1 MRLFLER
8 SLRASNQTL
17 PDDETGIA
25 IRIAAHGACFTEH
38 ERRSRGIA
46 CYRLSLGVA
55 DHQTLATSAFSGR
68 IPGVDPAGDDP
79 LVPRF
84 VFGVGEDP
92 SLHPE
97 SAFAIAPVAIFA
109 LLWLEVVQVLKDQ
122 DGCPLLS
129 GELDNTSADQVREV
143 LICLSDLAPESRIVL
158 FALRNDAS
166 LGAVPCNASEQVRAF
181 SRLSLCLP
189 R

>member
-8 SLRASNQTL
+8 SLRASNQTV

-25 IRIAAHGACFTEH
+25 VRIAAHGACFTEH

-84 VFGVGEDP
+84 VFGVVE
-92 SLHPE
+92 
-97 SAFAIAPVAIFA
+97 
-109 LLWLEVVQVLKDQ
+109 
-122 DGCPLLS
+122 
-129 GELDNTSADQVREV
+129 
-143 LICLSDLAPESRIVL
+143 
-158 FALRNDAS
+158 DAS
-166 LGAVPCNASEQVRAF
+166 LQPFERCKPRVVR
-181 SRLSLCLP
+181 P
-189 R
+189 G

>member
-46 CYRLSLGVA
+46 CYRLSRSVA
-55 DHQTLATSAFSGR
+55 DHQALATSACSGR
-68 IPGVDPAGDDP
+68 IPGVDPAGDDRV
-79 LVPRF
+79 VPGF
-84 VFGVGEDP
+84 VFSVVEDA

-97 SAFAIAPVAIFA
+97 SAFAIAPLAIF
-109 LLWLEVVQVLKDQ
+109 
-122 DGCPLLS
+122 
-129 GELDNTSADQVREV
+129 
-143 LICLSDLAPESRIVL
+143 
-158 FALRNDAS
+158 
-166 LGAVPCNASEQVRAF
+166 
-181 SRLSLCLP
+181 
-189 R
+189 

>member
-1 MRLFLER
+1 MRLFLEW
-8 SLRASNQTL
+8 SLSAGNQTL
-17 PDDETGIA
+17 PDDQTGIA

-68 IPGVDPAGDDP
+68 IPGIDPAGDDP

-84 VFGVGEDP
+84 VFGVGEDA

-109 LLWLEVVQVLKDQ
+109 LLWLEGAQVLKDQ
-122 DGCPLLS
+122 DGGPLLF
-129 GELDNTSADQVREV
+129 GKQDNASADQVREV

-158 FALRNDAS
+158 FALRNNAS
-166 LGAVPCNASEQVRAF
+166 LGAVPCNAS
-181 SRLSLCLP
+181 
-189 R
+189 